1 MSSIF
6 FLTENQCL
14 YQLKHIL
21 VSEHFSN
28 KFIEKSEDPFS

>member
-1 MSSIF
+1 MSTIF

-21 VSEHFSN
+21 VLEYFSN
-28 KFIEKSEDPFS
+28 KFIEKSEYPFS